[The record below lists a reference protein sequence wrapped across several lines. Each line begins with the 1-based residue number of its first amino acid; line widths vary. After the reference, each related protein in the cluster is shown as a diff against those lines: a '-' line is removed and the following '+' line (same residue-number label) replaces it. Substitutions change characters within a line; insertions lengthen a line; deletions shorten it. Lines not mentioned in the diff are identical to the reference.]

1 MLKKCS
7 SNTLAVKEVSGL
19 VKKLRIFYLIICSI
33 TALISLS
40 EQSIQVP
47 LGDIAPT
54 PEIAT
59 FTSSLKNDLMPI
71 IAAKIMI
78 IAATE
83 FLKYMM
89 ICTDSVLQ

>member
-1 MLKKCS
+1 MCS
-7 SNTLAVKEVSGL
+7 MA
-19 VKKLRIFYLIICSI
+19 
-33 TALISLS
+33 ALISLS

-47 LGDIAPT
+47 LGGIAPT

-89 ICTDSVLQ
+89 ISLVSKL